1 MDSKKFRITA
11 AILGAA
17 SLVSLGG
24 VVSAQS
30 VYPPVV
36 VTTVAPTTVAPVV
49 IVIQPPT
56 PTFAPVTTVAPVVTT
71 AAPTTVAPAATAG
84 PATTAA
90 PVTTA
95 APATTIP
102 TQVQGAAEVNV
113 EKVGANGELAAGT
126 KTSLDAI
133 IAAAKASGQTTLDLT
148 AVGIDPTDTA
158 TINAIVA
165 YLQKAL
171 PGVKINVLGIKVS
184 RTANSGTEAAPA
196 QAVDGNPSYTG

>member
-1 MDSKKFRITA
+1 MDSKRGFTA
-11 AILGAA
+11 TILGAA
-17 SLVSLGG
+17 CLVALGG
-24 VVSAQS
+24 VANAQ

-36 VTTVAPTTVAPVV
+36 VTTTTVPVV
-49 IVIQPPT
+49 VVIQPPT
-56 PTFAPVTTVAPVVTT
+56 PTFAPVTTVAPAVTTAPTTAAPVTT
-71 AAPTTVAPAATAG
+71 AA

-171 PGVKINVLGIKVS
+171 PGVKVNVLGIKVS